1 MSLTVRF
8 ATTAFASSREKKRKK
23 IIVLMPDAFKTIY
36 FLEIVHY
43 SLF

>member
-23 IIVLMPDAFKTIY
+23 IVLMPDAFKTIY